1 MLPFGEPAVDGMSMN
16 REDYDRF
23 RAFLE
28 NACGITLAENKQY
41 LIESRLNP
49 LLAEFRMASIGELVG
64 QLDGRRGTTL
74 YARVVDA
81 MTTNETSW
89 FRDSYPYEILKQ
101 NLLPEAFRGKNRSL
115 RIWSAAC
122 SSGQEPYSIAMAID
136 EYLRVNPVLPAPN
149 VQIIATDISPSMLK
163 AAEAGVFD
171 GLAMARGL
179 SDERKRLYFA
189 RQGDDWAIKKEVRQ
203 RVSLSFRELN
213 LTQNFEALGKFDIVF
228 CRNVLIYFS
237 VDLKRNILDRIAAV
251 LQPRGY
257 LVLGGSESISG
268 YSDAFEM
275 ARFRDGILYRLK
287 APQPIS

>member
-1 MLPFGEPAVDGMSMN
+1 MN

-23 RAFLE
+23 RTFLE

-49 LLAEFRMASIGELVG
+49 LLAEFRLASIGELVG
-64 QLDGRRGTTL
+64 QLDGRRTSL
-74 YARVVDA
+74 YGRVVDA

-101 NLLPEAFRGKNRSL
+101 NLLPEAFRGKSRSL

-136 EYLRVNPVLPAPN
+136 EYLRVNPGLPAPN
-149 VQIIATDISPSMLK
+149 IQIVATDISPSMLK
-163 AAEAGVFD
+163 TAEAGVFD

-189 RQGDDWAIKKEVRQ
+189 RQGDDWAISNDLR
-203 RVSLSFRELN
+203 RRISFRELN
-213 LTQNFEALGKFDIVF
+213 LTQNFDALGKFDFVF

-237 VDLKRNILDRIAAV
+237 VDLKRNILDRIAGV

-268 YSDAFEM
+268 YSEAFEM
-275 ARFRDGILYRLK
+275 ARYRDGIIYRLK
-287 APQPIS
+287 APPANS

>member
-1 MLPFGEPAVDGMSMN
+1 MLPFDEPAVAGVSMN

-49 LLAEFRMASIGELVG
+49 LLAEFRLASIGELVG
-64 QLDGRRGTTL
+64 KLDGRRTGL
-74 YARVVDA
+74 YGRVVDA

-89 FRDSYPYEILKQ
+89 FRDGYPYEILKQ
-101 NLLPEAFRGKNRSL
+101 NLLPEAFRGKNRSW

-149 VQIIATDISPSMLK
+149 IQIVATDISPSMLK
-163 AAEAGVFD
+163 TAEAGVFD

-179 SDERKRLYFA
+179 SDERKRIYFM
-189 RQGDDWAIKKEVRQ
+189 RQGDDWAIKNDLRR
-203 RVSLSFRELN
+203 RVSFRELN
-213 LTQNFEALGKFDIVF
+213 LTQNFDALGKFDIVF

-237 VDLKRNILDRIAAV
+237 VDLKRNILDRIARV

-268 YSDAFEM
+268 YTEAFEM
-275 ARFRDGILYRLK
+275 ARFSDGILYRLK
-287 APQPIS
+287 AAPSNS